1 LDQSKGLYFVFG
13 LAMFESLQD
22 RLQGVFDQLNRRG
35 RLSEADVDLALR
47 EVRLALLEAD
57 VNYKVVKEFIK
68 RVRARAVGVE
78 VSKNITPGQQ
88 VIKIVHEEL
97 LATLGNP
104 APLNLGGG
112 SPRIIM
118 MVGLQGSGKT
128 TTAAKLALHL
138 RKSKHSPLL
147 VAADTRRPA
156 AIEQLQILGRQL
168 DIPVYAEDPSVPPP
182 QICANAIKVAT
193 SGANNVVILDTA
205 GRLQIDEPLMEE
217 LSQIK
222 AQTNPQEVLLV
233 ADAMTGQEAVRVA
246 EGFHERV
253 DLTGLILTKIDGDA
267 RGGAAISI
275 REVTGVPIKFLGTG
289 EKLSEI
295 EVFHPDRL
303 ASRILGM
310 GDVLTLIERAEEVL
324 DEEVAERGA
333 KKLLEGKFNLEDFLE
348 QLQQVKKMGP
358 LQKVME
364 MIPGMGDMA
373 RAIPQEDMDSRLK
386 QTQAIIYSMTLS
398 ERRNPKLLNSSRKK
412 RIAKGSGTTVQDIN
426 QLLSQFRQMRKM
438 MKQLRN
444 PRVQKNLMN
453 MFSGFRDQ

>member
-1 LDQSKGLYFVFG
+1 
-13 LAMFESLQD
+13 MFESLQD
-22 RLQGVFDQLNRRG
+22 KLQGVFDQLNRRG
-35 RLSEADVDLALR
+35 RLSEADVDVALR

-57 VNYKVVKEFIK
+57 VNYKVVKQFVK
-68 RVRARAVGVE
+68 RVRERAVGIE
-78 VSKNITPGQQ
+78 VSKTITPGQQ
-88 VIKIVHEEL
+88 VVKIVHDEL
-97 LATLGNP
+97 LATLGDP
-104 APLNLGGG
+104 APLNMGGG
-112 SPRIIM
+112 SPRVIM

-128 TTAAKLALHL
+128 TTTAKLALHL
-138 RKSKHSPLL
+138 RKSKHTPLL

-156 AIEQLQILGRQL
+156 AIEQLKVLGRQL
-168 DIPVYAEDPSVPPP
+168 DLPVYSEDPSVPPP
-182 QICANAIKVAT
+182 QICANAIKTAK
-193 SGANNVVILDTA
+193 SGANSVVILDTA
-205 GRLQIDEPLMEE
+205 GRLQIDETLMDE

-222 AQTNPQEVLLV
+222 ARTNPQEVLLV

-246 EGFHERV
+246 EGFHEQV

-289 EKLSEI
+289 EKLNEI

-333 KKLLEGKFNLEDFLE
+333 RKLLEGDFNLEDFLE

-358 LQKVME
+358 LGKVME

-373 RAIPQEDMDSRLK
+373 RSIPQEDMEYRLK
-386 QTQAIIYSMTLS
+386 LTQAIIYSMTLG

-412 RIAKGSGTTVQDIN
+412 RIARGSGTSVQEVN

-438 MKQLRN
+438 MKQLKN

-453 MFSGFRDQ
+453 MFGGGGGFGK